1 MEGISRSRGAA
12 VTVIACVLAALCEGF
27 DLQAA
32 GVAAGGIVAE
42 FHPAP
47 NQMGT
52 FFSASTLGLFIGALV
67 GGRLADAFGRKRL
80 LVASV
85 ALFGIFSIAT
95 GRAWSVQ
102 SLIVLRL
109 LTGLGLV
116 ALVNERSAAHRRR
129 ANVALAYSA
138 MPFGGAVVSL
148 LVMLT
153 ARADWRMIFTV
164 GGILPLVL
172 TPLMQA
178 ALRDSV
184 APAGSLRDAVV
195 PAGSGAAAA
204 VSTGTATLD
213 AATDRDA
220 GTARIRSRDIFT
232 GGRGLLTALLW
243 ASSFLGLLVLYLLL
257 SWLPTLL
264 AEEGFSKSQAA
275 GAQIGFNLG
284 GAIAALILG
293 QLLESRH
300 RNLSLLI
307 TFVAAPTLVFM
318 LGKGPHDF
326 ASVLGVTFALGGA
339 IVGLQ
344 GYFYA
349 AGALVYP
356 TRIRGAGMGATVA
369 AGRIGSIVGP
379 KLGGALKAAGH
390 TPLQLL
396 LDLVPLV
403 ILGSI
408 TALIFTWRMA
418 RRGEPPASRRPGRP
432 PRGRRHR

>member
-1 MEGISRSRGAA
+1 MDATSRSRSVA

-47 NQMGT
+47 AQMGT

-67 GGRLADAFGRKRL
+67 GGRLADRFGRKRL
-80 LVASV
+80 LVVSV

-95 GRAWSVQ
+95 GRAWSIE
-102 SLIVLRL
+102 SLVAGRL
-109 LTGLGLV
+109 LTGLGLGGAFPALV
-116 ALVNERSAAHRRR
+116 ALVNERSAQHRRR

-138 MPFGGAVVSL
+138 MPLGGAVVSL
-148 LVMLT
+148 MVMLMSP
-153 ARADWRMIFTV
+153 ADWRMIFIV
-164 GGILPLVL
+164 GGLLPLAL
-172 TPLMQA
+172 TPLMQF
-178 ALRDSV
+178 ALRESI
-184 APAGSLRDAVV
+184 A

-204 VSTGTATLD
+204 ATGSG
-213 AATDRDA
+213 AAAAAVGSGAAGARDT
-220 GTARIRSRDIFT
+220 GPARTRPRDIFT
-232 GGRGLLTALLW
+232 GGRGPLTVLLW
-243 ASSFLGLLVLYLLL
+243 ASSFLGLLILYLLL

-264 AEEGFSKSQAA
+264 AEEGFTKAQAA
-275 GAQIGFNLG
+275 GAQIGFNIG
-284 GAIAALILG
+284 GALAALLLG
-293 QLLESRH
+293 QLIESRH
-300 RNLSLLI
+300 RNLSLVI
-307 TFVAAPTLVFM
+307 TFVAAPVLVLV

-326 ASVLGVTFALGGA
+326 ASLLVVTFALGGA

-356 TRIRGAGMGATVA
+356 TEIRGAGMGATVA

-390 TPLQLL
+390 TPSQVL

-403 ILGSI
+403 VLGSI
-408 TALIFTWRMA
+408 AALIFTWRLA
-418 RRGEPPASRRPGRP
+418 RRGIPQP
-432 PRGRRHR
+432 PRAIGPS

>member
-52 FFSASTLGLFIGALV
+52 FFSASTLGLFIGALI

-109 LTGLGLV
+109 LTGLGLGGAFPALV

-153 ARADWRMIFTV
+153 SRADWRMIFTV

-184 APAGSLRDAVV
+184 APAESLRDAVV
-195 PAGSGAAAA
+195 PAGSSAAAA
-204 VSTGTATLD
+204 VSTGAAAFAAATLD
-213 AATDRDA
+213 AATDRVA
-220 GTARIRSRDIFT
+220 GTARVRSRDIFT

-243 ASSFLGLLVLYLLL
+243 VSSFLGLLVLYLLL

-264 AEEGFSKSQAA
+264 AEEGFSKAQAA

-284 GAIAALILG
+284 GGIAALILG

-307 TFVAAPTLVFM
+307 AFVAAPALVFM

-326 ASVLGVTFALGGA
+326 ASMLGVTFALGGA

-390 TPLQLL
+390 TPSQLL

-403 ILGSI
+403 VLGSI

-418 RRGEPPASRRPGRP
+418 RRGEPPAP
-432 PRGRRHR
+432 